1 MEKFKVCEQKTK
13 MKAYSKEA
21 LSQKQIQRRKKTK
34 NIPET
39 LEKKEAKKWIKD
51 SETTIEELLEDLEE
65 KMEEERN
72 SRKPDKYVYSH
83 NTNICKR

>member
-34 NIPET
+34 IIPET
-39 LEKKEAKKWIKD
+39 AEKKEAKKWIKD
-51 SETTIEELLEDLEE
+51 SQTTIEELIDDLEE
-65 KMEEERN
+65 KVEEERN
-72 SRKPDKYVYSH
+72 SRKPDK
-83 NTNICKR
+83 